1 MADTEFNPTLLVIGV
16 SIALAMAVMVA
27 LRPQAARWV
36 VALMFFATCIGEISQ
51 KAGATVGGWF
61 APVQA
66 VRSEIYLGA
75 GLVLILG
82 LLLNSAKISMRHTS
96 SQIWWLLAITFYQSL
111 LRMQHDTVYD
121 GLTTLGGAAV
131 TILPLLLLL
140 PILYQTRE
148 NWIYAIRAVGLAQ
161 VLWLG
166 VSVVQFA
173 LDPSRLI
180 IGWHS
185 RFIGA
190 AGNPQYAAVVLS
202 ITTVILLW
210 LVMNDRK
217 KSLSLLWLGSLGLN
231 LIFLIGTGS
240 RMGVVMATLGVVALL
255 YRRLGRAVLIIPM
268 VAIATWAAFTFIVPP
283 DVVTGYER
291 VMSLEDT
298 RTGVFMELY
307 GEGMENPLL
316 GRGMIDT
323 QQSENSY
330 LLAFAAFGI
339 GCVALMVI
347 FTVVSFFH
355 CLKLWRISF
364 RLRETR
370 PYIDL
375 ILGFNAMYFAG
386 AMLEGHILA
395 RAIPTLTGL
404 LIFASMS
411 AVILR
416 QYKDGELEEISEQ
429 TAEEES
435 VQWDPDPP
443 EVFTESAY

>member
-1 MADTEFNPTLLVIGV
+1 
-16 SIALAMAVMVA
+16 
-27 LRPQAARWV
+27 
-36 VALMFFATCIGEISQ
+36 
-51 KAGATVGGWF
+51 
-61 APVQA
+61 
-66 VRSEIYLGA
+66 
-75 GLVLILG
+75 
-82 LLLNSAKISMRHTS
+82 
-96 SQIWWLLAITFYQSL
+96 
-111 LRMQHDTVYD
+111 
-121 GLTTLGGAAV
+121 
-131 TILPLLLLL
+131 
-140 PILYQTRE
+140 
-148 NWIYAIRAVGLAQ
+148 
-161 VLWLG
+161 
-166 VSVVQFA
+166 
-173 LDPSRLI
+173 
-180 IGWHS
+180 
-185 RFIGA
+185 
-190 AGNPQYAAVVLS
+190 
-202 ITTVILLW
+202 
-210 LVMNDRK
+210 
-217 KSLSLLWLGSLGLN
+217 
-231 LIFLIGTGS
+231 
-240 RMGVVMATLGVVALL
+240 
-255 YRRLGRAVLIIPM
+255 
-268 VAIATWAAFTFIVPP
+268 
-283 DVVTGYER
+283 
-291 VMSLEDT
+291 
-298 RTGVFMELY
+298 
-307 GEGMENPLL
+307 MENPLL